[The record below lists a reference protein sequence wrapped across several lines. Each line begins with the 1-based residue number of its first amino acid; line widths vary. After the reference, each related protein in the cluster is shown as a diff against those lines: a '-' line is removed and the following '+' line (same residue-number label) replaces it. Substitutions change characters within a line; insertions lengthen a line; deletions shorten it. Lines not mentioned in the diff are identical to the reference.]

1 MPTAAWAAILVA
13 VLAGLTAYGWYF
25 QRGVFL
31 VIACHN
37 VIWAGAIALVGTGL
51 IAYSTV
57 GVAAWLTLACGLVGF
72 NVGTWLT
79 RWPVRILR
87 RDPATPPAGPLGPVP
102 ALLTRRT
109 TLVLL
114 GIYAVA
120 FAAYLVVI
128 AQRFG
133 LALLVTNPAQ
143 IRGASGESYLESVP
157 LAFRLLLY
165 LAPFLFVVFGYRN
178 AVDRPFPVPVRAVL
192 MIALAVS
199 MLALLQRTN
208 LFVAVLWLVAMLL
221 SDVRRAKSG
230 ESPAPSLVSRLPG
243 LRRLGPRARIALGL
257 VALAAAT
264 LVAFQAVGIALGK
277 NGEQAIDQGNVSEPL
292 ARSGFTSPFTY
303 YTGGVVAF
311 LVLTESTNDEW
322 PEPHE
327 QVLGGPNAEGDNN
340 PQLWGLA
347 TFAPILKFVPGAP
360 EYPGI
365 NPFIDIGIP
374 INVFTW
380 LEPYYR
386 DFRVVGVAVLT
397 VASGFVIG
405 WLFRRRFRST
415 RIFWIQAA
423 LLSTVFLATF
433 SNKVDTQFMVL
444 VGFVILLSLP
454 WRRWVDRVV
463 RGRTAASQ
471 DGDR

>member
-13 VLAGLTAYGWYF
+13 VLAALTVYGWFF

-31 VIACHN
+31 VVACHN
-37 VIWAGAIALVGTGL
+37 AIWAGAIALIGTGL
-51 IAYSTV
+51 ITYSTV
-57 GVAAWLTLACGLVGF
+57 GPAAWLTLACGLVGF

-79 RWPVRILR
+79 RWPLRFTR
-87 RDPATPPAGPLGPVP
+87 RDAPAEGTAQRQPVP
-102 ALLTRRT
+102 ALLGRSTM
-109 TLVLL
+109 LALL
-114 GIYAVA
+114 GVYAVA
-120 FAAYLVVI
+120 FAVYLVVI

-133 LALLVTNPAQ
+133 LALLVTSPAQ

-157 LAFRLLLY
+157 LPVRLLLY
-165 LAPFLFVVFGYRN
+165 LAPLLFVVLGYRE
-178 AVDRPFPVPVRAVL
+178 AMDKPFPVAIRAIL
-192 MIALAVS
+192 MVAIALS

-208 LFVAVLWLVAMLL
+208 LFVAILWLVALLL
-221 SDVRRAKSG
+221 SQARRAKSKD
-230 ESPAPSLVSRLPG
+230 VSVPRGVFRLPG
-243 LRRLGPRARIALGL
+243 LRRLGPGGRLGVGI
-257 VALAAAT
+257 VALAVGA
-264 LVAFQAVGIALGK
+264 LVAFQVVGIALVK
-277 NGEQAIDQGNVSEPL
+277 NGEQAIDAGNVSEPL
-292 ARSGFTSPFTY
+292 VRSGLTAPFTY

-311 LVLTESTNDEW
+311 LVLTESTNYDW
-322 PEPHE
+322 PEPHV
-327 QVLGGPNAEGDNN
+327 QVPGGPNAEGDNN

-347 TFAPILKFVPGAP
+347 TFAPVLKFVPGAP
-360 EYPGI
+360 EYPGL

-386 DFRVVGVAVLT
+386 DFRVVGVAVFTLL
-397 VASGFVIG
+397 SGFVMG
-405 WLFRRRFRST
+405 WLYRRRFQST

-433 SNKVDTQFMVL
+433 ANKIDTQFIAV

-454 WRRWVDRVV
+454 WRRWIARVKT
-463 RGRTAASQ
+463 RGPVAES